1 MDKHL
6 PYIKQCLT
14 LYRYDELSFIVH
26 MFFIRKKKIFK
37 NIITFSPIS
46 PQVTDVGESRPQFP
60 VQHYLES
67 LPENSPLGTVVF
79 RARANHGDAGPAGR
93 LTYSIFKPH
102 GLGNIDPVTGE
113 LVTFVHFFFTSNV
126 TQFFCFRI
134 PCKHTNLFIFTG

>member
-14 LYRYDELSFIVH
+14 LYLYDELSFIVH

-67 LPENSPLGTVVF
+67 LPENSPLGTDSPT
-79 RARANHGDAGPAGR
+79 ASSS
-93 LTYSIFKPH
+93 LTVS
-102 GLGNIDPVTGE
+102 G
-113 LVTFVHFFFTSNV
+113 TS
-126 TQFFCFRI
+126 TQS
-134 PCKHTNLFIFTG
+134 PES